1 MSEERTQTGAY
12 SPNNTP
18 LRRDT
23 TVDDAA
29 NPIETG
35 YQIFDKVENLHVEP
49 GSKPIPV
56 GTTRRRD

>member
-1 MSEERTQTGAY
+1 MSKERSYEGHY
-12 SPNNTP
+12 SRTNAP

-29 NPIETG
+29 NPVETG

-56 GTTRRRD
+56 GTTRRQG